1 MDGTSVAITV
11 SATTVSG
18 SDAGDDLSGNE
29 AFSASLDAARDQLDD
44 SSATIQITVSG
55 TDDAGA
61 EEEVVLEIETVVFSG
76 EELSDH
82 LSATNVLGGGAVAQ
96 NHDGTFGVAGSVSG
110 DRDLRIEV
118 GETLTFDVPPSEGDV
133 IGGQVTIT
141 NLISDEHTTEG
152 ALVIAYDADDQQVA
166 WRYAIGNEE
175 GTVTVD
181 INVPFARLDFKALDN
196 DSWVLQA
203 NSNFGVSDIA
213 TLIASKP
220 DPAPVE
226 DVADAPAGQSGG
238 LAEFFKSLLDF
249 GHFGKVT
256 FEVNRIS
263 LEQTAIAEV
272 LQQANFGRDADQKR
286 YDDQVYTFRA
296 ANDDLS
302 SMSADS
308 DPDN

>member
-18 SDAGDDLSGNE
+18 SDSGDDLSGNE
-29 AFSASLDAARDQLDD
+29 AFSASLDAARDQLDEP
-44 SSATIQITVSG
+44 SASIQITVSG

-82 LSATNVLGGGAVAQ
+82 LSATNVLGGGTVARS
-96 NHDGTFGVAGSVSG
+96 HDGAFGVAGSVSG

-141 NLISDEHTTEG
+141 NLFSDEHNTEG
-152 ALVIAYDADDQQVA
+152 ALVIAYNADDQQVA
-166 WRYAIGNEE
+166 WHYAIGNEE

-213 TLIASKP
+213 TLTATERATPTDGVTDASTGFSGQW
-220 DPAPVE
+220 A
-226 DVADAPAGQSGG
+226 DVA
-238 LAEFFKSLLDF
+238 LSLLDI

-256 FEVNRIS
+256 FEVNSIS
-263 LEQTAIAEV
+263 LQNSAVVDA
-272 LQQANFGRDADQKR
+272 LNYAGLNHDADQDR
-286 YDDQVYTFRA
+286 YNDQIYARQVID
-296 ANDDLS
+296 DDLVN
-302 SMSADS
+302 S
-308 DPDN
+308 DNAVPSLD